1 MAISPRKK
9 VAGGGDRGQN
19 IQVFVRCR
27 PLNGVE
33 KDARSYSVV
42 DCPNSREVTVKEKS
56 LSNHQTKTFQF
67 DKVFGVQSKQIEVYR
82 AVVEPLI
89 LQVMQGYNCTVFAY
103 GQTGTGKTFTMEGG
117 DGREEAGVT
126 WENDPTSG
134 IIPRALAQVFD
145 ELRVQQDT
153 EFTVRVSFLE
163 LYNEEIFDLLSAN
176 DDTTRLRLFEDS
188 TRKGS
193 VIVQGLE
200 EALVQNKAE
209 VFKIL
214 EKGSA
219 KRKTATTLMNAHS
232 SRSHTVFTVTV
243 HIKES
248 SAEGEEVLRIGKLNL
263 VDLAG
268 SENIGRSGAMDKRA
282 REAGNINQSLLTLG
296 RVITC
301 LVDRA
306 PHVPYRESKLTRL
319 LQDSLGGRTKTS
331 IIATI
336 SPAGI
341 NLEETLSTLDYA
353 HRAKNICNKPEV
365 NQKMS
370 KSAKLKEYTEEIE
383 KLRKDLIASREK
395 NGVFLDNSRYQDM
408 INQIEMGNQEMAE
421 KINAIKAMT
430 EEMAKLEEL
439 FEEVS
444 SELKEKEADL
454 NIANG
459 QLQETEE
466 TLDATKVVL
475 RRTAQEKEEQTHLV
489 EKHVET
495 ESKLKDQAKRLMETA
510 DMSSRDLK
518 HIHDKMDRLKKL
530 DAANFQSKETFSE
543 NFEVAVKDIVDNLET
558 YGSGHEEECGKIK
571 GKLGRQLDRRI
582 ESLSTVGDTLRKLLH
597 DQNSATD
604 EVEVL
609 RNHIISQETK
619 FVEEQI
625 KVSRM
630 TVASHKENLTNFES
644 QKINPLLSQV
654 SSVLDDQVKEL
665 EQMKTSLSNEFQ
677 KLVDTVNTF
686 SVVVNEN
693 VLGLKSAVESYAEK
707 NQTRMETLKSKNNE
721 IRESENSF
729 KILLESLM
737 KNYMQHS
744 SLVSGNSSTMSTV
757 SEEDLK
763 DARALVT
770 KSKEISNTI
779 DKSQEHTVSSFDEKH
794 REVTEIIKDSS
805 AKCND
810 LSSKVDAVSRD
821 IGKEAKCHVEDSVRS
836 LEGAAEEVRE
846 KFQSH
851 MKLQESKIQQ
861 LKETMSDN
869 TSNLD
874 IVGQAVI
881 EKLHEIQVRDNEA
894 AGVMDDMVG
903 EISNNTKDI
912 IIGLQ
917 SKVVE
922 EKEAVSSFIR
932 DDLQEDVPSG
942 LTPARVER
950 PYPRYLAATSPHD
963 KIVSRYR
970 EQAALAAAARLAL
983 DESDDGDSVA
993 SASTGPVLS
1002 RQNSLGESTPE
1013 TGLSRANSTEAK
1025 RTPSVSRTPSNSR
1038 PGSRAASREN
1048 SSNEMRRTKSTSEY
1062 GSEIGDA
1069 ENQDPNFRKPKA
1081 VKREIKKPEIRA
1093 SSRGRKPMTSN

>member
-1 MAISPRKK
+1 M
-9 VAGGGDRGQN
+9 
-19 IQVFVRCR
+19 
-27 PLNGVE
+27 
-33 KDARSYSVV
+33 
-42 DCPNSREVTVKEKS
+42 
-56 LSNHQTKTFQF
+56 
-67 DKVFGVQSKQIEVYR
+67 
-82 AVVEPLI
+82 
-89 LQVMQGYNCTVFAY
+89 
-103 GQTGTGKTFTMEGG
+103 
-117 DGREEAGVT
+117 
-126 WENDPTSG
+126 
-134 IIPRALAQVFD
+134 
-145 ELRVQQDT
+145 
-153 EFTVRVSFLE
+153 
-163 LYNEEIFDLLSAN
+163 
-176 DDTTRLRLFEDS
+176 
-188 TRKGS
+188 
-193 VIVQGLE
+193 
-200 EALVQNKAE
+200 
-209 VFKIL
+209 
-214 EKGSA
+214 
-219 KRKTATTLMNAHS
+219 
-232 SRSHTVFTVTV
+232 
-243 HIKES
+243 
-248 SAEGEEVLRIGKLNL
+248 
-263 VDLAG
+263 
-268 SENIGRSGAMDKRA
+268 
-282 REAGNINQSLLTLG
+282 
-296 RVITC
+296 
-301 LVDRA
+301 
-306 PHVPYRESKLTRL
+306 

-408 INQIEMGNQEMAE
+408 LSQIEMGNQEMAE

-454 NIANG
+454 NTANG

-466 TLDATKVVL
+466 ILDATKVVL
-475 RRTAQEKEEQTHLV
+475 RKTAQEKEEQTHLV

-597 DQNSATD
+597 DQNSAAD

-630 TVASHKENLTNFES
+630 TVESHKENLTNFES

-654 SSVLDDQVKEL
+654 TSVLDDQVKEL
-665 EQMKTSLSNEFQ
+665 EEMKTSLSNEFQ

-729 KILLESLM
+729 KIMLESLM

-744 SLVSGNSSTMSTV
+744 SLVSDNSSIMSTV

-770 KSKEISNTI
+770 KSKEISSTI
-779 DKSQEHTVSSFDEKH
+779 DKSQEHTVSSFDEMH

-805 AKCND
+805 DKCNG
-810 LSSKVDAVSRD
+810 LSSRVDAVSRD

-836 LEGAAEEVRE
+836 LEGAAEEVRD

-851 MKLQESKIQQ
+851 MKLQESKIHQ

-881 EKLHEIQVRDNEA
+881 EKLNEIQVRDSEA
-894 AGVMDDMVG
+894 AEVMDDMVG

-950 PYPRYLAATSPHD
+950 PYPRYLAATSPHE
-963 KIVSRYR
+963 KIISR
-970 EQAALAAAARLAL
+970 
-983 DESDDGDSVA
+983 
-993 SASTGPVLS
+993 
-1002 RQNSLGESTPE
+1002 
-1013 TGLSRANSTEAK
+1013 
-1025 RTPSVSRTPSNSR
+1025 
-1038 PGSRAASREN
+1038 
-1048 SSNEMRRTKSTSEY
+1048 
-1062 GSEIGDA
+1062 
-1069 ENQDPNFRKPKA
+1069 
-1081 VKREIKKPEIRA
+1081 
-1093 SSRGRKPMTSN
+1093 

>member
-1 MAISPRKK
+1 
-9 VAGGGDRGQN
+9 
-19 IQVFVRCR
+19 
-27 PLNGVE
+27 
-33 KDARSYSVV
+33 V

-67 DKVFGVQSKQIEVYR
+67 DKVFGVQSKQLEVYR

-117 DGREEAGVT
+117 DGREEPGVT
-126 WENDPTSG
+126 WENDPTAG

-145 ELRVQQDT
+145 ELRVQQDA

-176 DDTTRLRLFEDS
+176 DDTTRLKLYEDS

-209 VFKIL
+209 VYKIL

-219 KRKTATTLMNAHS
+219 KRKTAATLMNAHS

-248 SAEGEEVLRIGKLNL
+248 NAEGEEVLRIGKLNL

-395 NGVFLDNSRYQDM
+395 NGVFLDNAKYQDM
-408 INQIEMGNQEMAE
+408 ISQIEMGNQEMAE
-421 KINAIKAMT
+421 KINSIKAMT

-444 SELKEKEADL
+444 SELREKETDL
-454 NIANG
+454 NAANS

-466 TLDATKVVL
+466 TLEATKVVL
-475 RRTAQEKEEQTHLV
+475 RKTAQEKEEHTHLV

-510 DMSSRDLK
+510 DMSSKDLK

-530 DAANFQSKETFSE
+530 DAANSQSKETFSE
-543 NFEVAVKDIVDNLET
+543 NFEVAIKDIVDNLGT

-582 ESLSTVGDTLRKLLH
+582 ESLSNVGDTLRKLLK
-597 DQNSATD
+597 DQNSAAD

-609 RNHIISQETK
+609 RNHISSQETE

-625 KVSRM
+625 EVSRR
-630 TVASHKENLTNFES
+630 TVLSHKEKLTNFES
-644 QKINPLLSQV
+644 QKINPLLNQV
-654 SSVLDDQVKEL
+654 STVLDEQVREL
-665 EQMKTSLSNEFQ
+665 EQMKTSLSSEFQ
-677 KLVDTVNTF
+677 QLVTTVNTF

-693 VLGLKSAVESYAEK
+693 VMSLKSAVETHAKDNAS
-707 NQTRMETLKSKNNE
+707 RMKTVKSKNDE
-721 IRESENSF
+721 IKESENNF
-729 KILLESLM
+729 KSMLESLM
-737 KNYMQHS
+737 KTYMLHS
-744 SLVSGNSSTMSTV
+744 NLVSNNSSTMSKL
-757 SEEDLK
+757 SEEDLES
-763 DARALVT
+763 ARGLVL
-770 KSKEISNTI
+770 KSEEISTNI
-779 DKSQEHTVSSFDEKH
+779 DKSQDDTVTSFDEKH
-794 REVTEIIKDSS
+794 REITQIIKDSS
-805 AKCND
+805 GKCNA
-810 LSSKVDAVSRD
+810 LSSRIDAVSKD
-821 IGKEAKCHVEDSVRS
+821 VGKVAKDHVEASAKS
-836 LEGAAEEVRE
+836 LEGASEDVRA

-851 MKLQESKIQQ
+851 LKLQESKIQQ
-861 LKETMSDN
+861 LKETMRDN
-869 TSNLD
+869 TTNLD
-874 IVGQAVI
+874 IVGQAVV
-881 EKLHEIQVRDNEA
+881 EKLNEIQVRDSEA
-894 AGVMDDMVG
+894 AEVMDEMVG
-903 EISNNTKDI
+903 EVSNNTKDI
-912 IIGLQ
+912 ITGLQ
-917 SKVVE
+917 SKMVE

-932 DDLQEDVPSG
+932 DDLKEDVPSG
-942 LTPARVER
+942 LTPVRIER
-950 PYPRYLAATSPHD
+950 QYPRYLAATSPHE
-963 KIVSRYR
+963 KLISRYR

-983 DESDDGDSVA
+983 EEAEDANSVDGDSVFA
-993 SASTGPVLS
+993 SSGPVLS
-1002 RQNSLGESTPE
+1002 RQNSLGESRKSTPE
-1013 TGLSRANSTEAK
+1013 TGISRANSTEAK
-1025 RTPSVSRTPSNSR
+1025 RTPSVSRTPSTSR
-1038 PGSRAASREN
+1038 PGSRAGSREN
-1048 SSNEMRRTKSTSEY
+1048 SSTEMRRTKSTSDY

-1093 SSRGRKPMTSN
+1093 TSRGRKPMTSN

>member
-1 MAISPRKK
+1 M
-9 VAGGGDRGQN
+9 
-19 IQVFVRCR
+19 
-27 PLNGVE
+27 
-33 KDARSYSVV
+33 
-42 DCPNSREVTVKEKS
+42 
-56 LSNHQTKTFQF
+56 
-67 DKVFGVQSKQIEVYR
+67 
-82 AVVEPLI
+82 
-89 LQVMQGYNCTVFAY
+89 
-103 GQTGTGKTFTMEGG
+103 
-117 DGREEAGVT
+117 
-126 WENDPTSG
+126 
-134 IIPRALAQVFD
+134 
-145 ELRVQQDT
+145 
-153 EFTVRVSFLE
+153 
-163 LYNEEIFDLLSAN
+163 
-176 DDTTRLRLFEDS
+176 
-188 TRKGS
+188 
-193 VIVQGLE
+193 
-200 EALVQNKAE
+200 
-209 VFKIL
+209 
-214 EKGSA
+214 
-219 KRKTATTLMNAHS
+219 
-232 SRSHTVFTVTV
+232 
-243 HIKES
+243 
-248 SAEGEEVLRIGKLNL
+248 
-263 VDLAG
+263 
-268 SENIGRSGAMDKRA
+268 
-282 REAGNINQSLLTLG
+282 
-296 RVITC
+296 
-301 LVDRA
+301 
-306 PHVPYRESKLTRL
+306 

-408 INQIEMGNQEMAE
+408 LSQIEMGNQEMAE

-444 SELKEKEADL
+444 SELEEKEADL
-454 NIANG
+454 NSANG
-459 QLQETEE
+459 QLRETEE

-475 RRTAQEKEEQTHLV
+475 RKTAQEKEEQTHLV

-571 GKLGRQLDRRI
+571 GKLGRQLERRI

-597 DQNSATD
+597 DQNSAAD

-625 KVSRM
+625 QISRM

-654 SSVLDDQVKEL
+654 TSVLDDQVKEL
-665 EQMKTSLSNEFQ
+665 EEMKTSLSNEFQ

-721 IRESENSF
+721 IRESENTF
-729 KILLESLM
+729 KSLLESLM

-744 SLVSGNSSTMSTV
+744 SLVSDNSSTMSKV

-763 DARALVT
+763 DARAIVT

-779 DKSQEHTVSSFDEKH
+779 DKSQEHTVSSFDEMH

-805 AKCND
+805 DKCNG
-810 LSSKVDAVSRD
+810 LSSRVDAVSRD

-836 LEGAAEEVRE
+836 LEGAAEEVRD

-851 MKLQESKIQQ
+851 MKLQESKIHQ

-881 EKLHEIQVRDNEA
+881 EKLNEIQVRDSEA
-894 AGVMDDMVG
+894 AEVMDDMVG

-917 SKVVE
+917 GKVVE

-950 PYPRYLAATSPHD
+950 PYPRYLAATSPHE
-963 KIVSRYR
+963 KIISR
-970 EQAALAAAARLAL
+970 
-983 DESDDGDSVA
+983 
-993 SASTGPVLS
+993 
-1002 RQNSLGESTPE
+1002 
-1013 TGLSRANSTEAK
+1013 
-1025 RTPSVSRTPSNSR
+1025 
-1038 PGSRAASREN
+1038 
-1048 SSNEMRRTKSTSEY
+1048 
-1062 GSEIGDA
+1062 
-1069 ENQDPNFRKPKA
+1069 
-1081 VKREIKKPEIRA
+1081 
-1093 SSRGRKPMTSN
+1093 

>member
-1 MAISPRKK
+1 M
-9 VAGGGDRGQN
+9 
-19 IQVFVRCR
+19 
-27 PLNGVE
+27 
-33 KDARSYSVV
+33 
-42 DCPNSREVTVKEKS
+42 
-56 LSNHQTKTFQF
+56 
-67 DKVFGVQSKQIEVYR
+67 
-82 AVVEPLI
+82 
-89 LQVMQGYNCTVFAY
+89 
-103 GQTGTGKTFTMEGG
+103 
-117 DGREEAGVT
+117 
-126 WENDPTSG
+126 
-134 IIPRALAQVFD
+134 
-145 ELRVQQDT
+145 
-153 EFTVRVSFLE
+153 
-163 LYNEEIFDLLSAN
+163 
-176 DDTTRLRLFEDS
+176 
-188 TRKGS
+188 
-193 VIVQGLE
+193 
-200 EALVQNKAE
+200 
-209 VFKIL
+209 
-214 EKGSA
+214 
-219 KRKTATTLMNAHS
+219 
-232 SRSHTVFTVTV
+232 
-243 HIKES
+243 
-248 SAEGEEVLRIGKLNL
+248 
-263 VDLAG
+263 
-268 SENIGRSGAMDKRA
+268 
-282 REAGNINQSLLTLG
+282 
-296 RVITC
+296 
-301 LVDRA
+301 
-306 PHVPYRESKLTRL
+306 

-395 NGVFLDNSRYQDM
+395 NGVFLDNARYQDM
-408 INQIEMGNQEMAE
+408 LNQIEMGNQEMTE

-454 NIANG
+454 DTANG

-475 RRTAQEKEEQTHLV
+475 RKTAQEKEEQTHLV

-495 ESKLKDQAKRLMETA
+495 EFKLKDQAKRLMETA

-518 HIHDKMDRLKKL
+518 HVHDKMDRLKKL
-530 DAANFQSKETFSE
+530 DAANSQSKESFSE
-543 NFEVAVKDIVDNLET
+543 NFEVAIKDIVDNLET

-582 ESLSTVGDTLRKLLH
+582 ESLNTVGDTLRKLLK
-597 DQNSATD
+597 DQNSAAD

-609 RNHIISQETK
+609 RNHIISEETK

-625 KVSRM
+625 KVSKK
-630 TVASHKENLTNFES
+630 TVESHKENLTNFES

-654 SSVLDDQVKEL
+654 TSVLDDQVKEL

-677 KLVDTVNTF
+677 KLVVTVNTF

-707 NQTRMETLKSKNNE
+707 NKTRMETLNSKNKE

-729 KILLESLM
+729 KSLLESLM

-744 SLVSGNSSTMSTV
+744 SLVSNNSSSMSQV
-757 SEEDLK
+757 SEEDLM
-763 DARALVT
+763 DARALVS
-770 KSKEISNTI
+770 KSEEVSNTI
-779 DKSQEHTVSSFDEKH
+779 DKSQENTVSSFDEKH
-794 REVTEIIKDSS
+794 RDVTEIIKNSS
-805 AKCND
+805 GKCND
-810 LSSKVDAVSRD
+810 LSSRVDTLSRD
-821 IGKEAKCHVEDSVRS
+821 IGQEAKCHVEGSVKS

-851 MKLQESKIQQ
+851 LKLQESKVHQ
-861 LKETMSDN
+861 LKETMSEN

-881 EKLHEIQVRDNEA
+881 EKLNEIQVRDNEA
-894 AGVMDDMVG
+894 AEVMDDMVG

-932 DDLQEDVPSG
+932 DDLKEDVPSG

-950 PYPRYLAATSPHD
+950 PYPRYLAATSPHE
-963 KIVSRYR
+963 KIKSRYTF
-970 EQAALAAAARLAL
+970 LLL
-983 DESDDGDSVA
+983 LV
-993 SASTGPVLS
+993 
-1002 RQNSLGESTPE
+1002 
-1013 TGLSRANSTEAK
+1013 
-1025 RTPSVSRTPSNSR
+1025 
-1038 PGSRAASREN
+1038 
-1048 SSNEMRRTKSTSEY
+1048 Y
-1062 GSEIGDA
+1062 
-1069 ENQDPNFRKPKA
+1069 
-1081 VKREIKKPEIRA
+1081 
-1093 SSRGRKPMTSN
+1093 

>member
-1 MAISPRKK
+1 M
-9 VAGGGDRGQN
+9 
-19 IQVFVRCR
+19 
-27 PLNGVE
+27 
-33 KDARSYSVV
+33 
-42 DCPNSREVTVKEKS
+42 
-56 LSNHQTKTFQF
+56 
-67 DKVFGVQSKQIEVYR
+67 
-82 AVVEPLI
+82 
-89 LQVMQGYNCTVFAY
+89 
-103 GQTGTGKTFTMEGG
+103 
-117 DGREEAGVT
+117 
-126 WENDPTSG
+126 
-134 IIPRALAQVFD
+134 
-145 ELRVQQDT
+145 
-153 EFTVRVSFLE
+153 
-163 LYNEEIFDLLSAN
+163 
-176 DDTTRLRLFEDS
+176 
-188 TRKGS
+188 
-193 VIVQGLE
+193 
-200 EALVQNKAE
+200 
-209 VFKIL
+209 
-214 EKGSA
+214 
-219 KRKTATTLMNAHS
+219 
-232 SRSHTVFTVTV
+232 
-243 HIKES
+243 
-248 SAEGEEVLRIGKLNL
+248 
-263 VDLAG
+263 
-268 SENIGRSGAMDKRA
+268 
-282 REAGNINQSLLTLG
+282 
-296 RVITC
+296 
-301 LVDRA
+301 
-306 PHVPYRESKLTRL
+306 

-408 INQIEMGNQEMAE
+408 LSQIEMGNQEMAE

-444 SELKEKEADL
+444 SELEEKEADL
-454 NIANG
+454 NSANG
-459 QLQETEE
+459 QLRETEE

-475 RRTAQEKEEQTHLV
+475 RKTAQEKEEQTHLV

-597 DQNSATD
+597 DQNSAAD

-625 KVSRM
+625 QISRM

-644 QKINPLLSQV
+644 QKINPLLIQV
-654 SSVLDDQVKEL
+654 TSVLDDQVKEL
-665 EQMKTSLSNEFQ
+665 EEMKTSLSNEFQ

-721 IRESENSF
+721 IRESENTF
-729 KILLESLM
+729 KSLLGSLM

-744 SLVSGNSSTMSTV
+744 SLVSDNSSTMSKV

-779 DKSQEHTVSSFDEKH
+779 DKSQEHTVSSFDEMH

-805 AKCND
+805 DKCNG
-810 LSSKVDAVSRD
+810 LSSRVDAVSRD

-836 LEGAAEEVRE
+836 LEGAAEEVRD

-851 MKLQESKIQQ
+851 MKLQESKIHQ

-881 EKLHEIQVRDNEA
+881 EKLNEIQVRDSEA
-894 AGVMDDMVG
+894 AEVMDDMVG

-917 SKVVE
+917 GKVVE
-922 EKEAVSSFIR
+922 EKETVSSFIR

-950 PYPRYLAATSPHD
+950 PYPRYLAATSPHE
-963 KIVSRYR
+963 KIISR
-970 EQAALAAAARLAL
+970 
-983 DESDDGDSVA
+983 
-993 SASTGPVLS
+993 
-1002 RQNSLGESTPE
+1002 
-1013 TGLSRANSTEAK
+1013 
-1025 RTPSVSRTPSNSR
+1025 
-1038 PGSRAASREN
+1038 
-1048 SSNEMRRTKSTSEY
+1048 
-1062 GSEIGDA
+1062 
-1069 ENQDPNFRKPKA
+1069 
-1081 VKREIKKPEIRA
+1081 
-1093 SSRGRKPMTSN
+1093 

>member
-1 MAISPRKK
+1 M
-9 VAGGGDRGQN
+9 
-19 IQVFVRCR
+19 
-27 PLNGVE
+27 
-33 KDARSYSVV
+33 
-42 DCPNSREVTVKEKS
+42 
-56 LSNHQTKTFQF
+56 
-67 DKVFGVQSKQIEVYR
+67 
-82 AVVEPLI
+82 
-89 LQVMQGYNCTVFAY
+89 
-103 GQTGTGKTFTMEGG
+103 
-117 DGREEAGVT
+117 
-126 WENDPTSG
+126 
-134 IIPRALAQVFD
+134 
-145 ELRVQQDT
+145 
-153 EFTVRVSFLE
+153 
-163 LYNEEIFDLLSAN
+163 
-176 DDTTRLRLFEDS
+176 
-188 TRKGS
+188 
-193 VIVQGLE
+193 
-200 EALVQNKAE
+200 
-209 VFKIL
+209 
-214 EKGSA
+214 
-219 KRKTATTLMNAHS
+219 
-232 SRSHTVFTVTV
+232 
-243 HIKES
+243 
-248 SAEGEEVLRIGKLNL
+248 
-263 VDLAG
+263 
-268 SENIGRSGAMDKRA
+268 
-282 REAGNINQSLLTLG
+282 
-296 RVITC
+296 
-301 LVDRA
+301 
-306 PHVPYRESKLTRL
+306 

-408 INQIEMGNQEMAE
+408 LNQIEMGNQEMAE

-454 NIANG
+454 NTANG

-466 TLDATKVVL
+466 ILDATKVVL
-475 RRTAQEKEEQTHLV
+475 RKTAQEKEEQTHLV

-597 DQNSATD
+597 DQNSAAD

-625 KVSRM
+625 QISRM

-654 SSVLDDQVKEL
+654 TSVLDDQVKEL
-665 EQMKTSLSNEFQ
+665 EEMKTSLSNEFQ

-729 KILLESLM
+729 KSLLESLM

-744 SLVSGNSSTMSTV
+744 SLVSDNSSTMSTV

-770 KSKEISNTI
+770 KSKEISSTI
-779 DKSQEHTVSSFDEKH
+779 DKSQEHTVSSFDEMH

-805 AKCND
+805 DKCNG
-810 LSSKVDAVSRD
+810 LSSRVDAVSRD

-836 LEGAAEEVRE
+836 LEGAAEEVRD

-851 MKLQESKIQQ
+851 MKLQESKIHQ

-881 EKLHEIQVRDNEA
+881 EKLNEIQVRDSEA
-894 AGVMDDMVG
+894 AEVMDDMVG

-950 PYPRYLAATSPHD
+950 PYPRYLAATSPHE
-963 KIVSRYR
+963 KIISR
-970 EQAALAAAARLAL
+970 
-983 DESDDGDSVA
+983 
-993 SASTGPVLS
+993 
-1002 RQNSLGESTPE
+1002 
-1013 TGLSRANSTEAK
+1013 
-1025 RTPSVSRTPSNSR
+1025 
-1038 PGSRAASREN
+1038 
-1048 SSNEMRRTKSTSEY
+1048 
-1062 GSEIGDA
+1062 
-1069 ENQDPNFRKPKA
+1069 
-1081 VKREIKKPEIRA
+1081 
-1093 SSRGRKPMTSN
+1093 